1 VLAIIVPLVA
11 ATSWIA
17 WKEYHQHR
25 GSLGTTLVGAAR
37 SVADAAD
44 RELAIGL
51 AIVQTLSQSTLI
63 DEKRFEEFH
72 ALLGKSIASRPGMT
86 AVLFDASGQQLLNTA
101 RPYGAPLPNVF
112 EQEAKLPALGASQL
126 PQGGA
131 QWVRK
136 AFDQR
141 RPVYSDLFHGQV
153 TGKYLVGISVPV
165 LRGGE
170 MLYCLTIALPAE
182 QFQQVVREPRRAH
195 PGDAVLIDSRGFI
208 IARSVEPEKFVGRQV
223 LPETLRALRR
233 DREGFGEAINARD
246 ETIFRA
252 FTRSDLTD
260 WSVGI
265 YLSEGAA
272 FGAIWRTMRAWTVA
286 VLAVLLFAIVLTLWL
301 SRMMRG
307 REEERLARSIAETR
321 QREAEEGSR
330 AKDRFL
336 AALSHELRNPLG
348 AIALA
353 SETLQHP
360 SAGVEG
366 RRFAGEII
374 GRQVAQLRRLLD
386 DLLDTARAV
395 YGKLR
400 LEPRAIDLC
409 EIAAAVIADH
419 QRRPGTRA
427 AIELAGEL
435 AWINA
440 DPARVT
446 QMVDN
451 LVDNALKYGA
461 RRIDVRIGV
470 EDGSAVLTVADD
482 GQGIRPD
489 LLPRLFEPFVQGE
502 QTIDRHHGGL
512 GLGLALVRRLA
523 ALHGGSISA
532 DSAGPGKGSTFI
544 IRLPRSEPPALKDK
558 GTSKAQKRAARRVL
572 VIEDEPDARD
582 SLSMLLEMDGHE
594 VTRAADGRE
603 GLARLQAEKPD
614 VALIDIGLPG
624 MDGYELAR
632 KARTLG
638 GRKIRLIA
646 LTGYGQ
652 EEDRQR
658 ALDAGFDLHLTKP
671 VSFQD
676 LRAVFGKP
684 DTSR

>member
-1 VLAIIVPLVA
+1 VLAVLVPLA
-11 ATSWIA
+11 AASSWIA
-17 WKEYHQHR
+17 WKEYQEQRR
-25 GSLGTTLVGAAR
+25 GLGSTLVGAAR

-44 RELAIGL
+44 RELAIGV
-51 AIVQTLSQSTLI
+51 AVVQTLSQSALI
-63 DEKRFEEFH
+63 DEKRFEEFY
-72 ALLGKSIASRPGMT
+72 ALVSNAIASRPGVT
-86 AVLFDASGQQLLNTA
+86 AVLFDASGQQILNTA

-112 EQEAKLPALGASQL
+112 EQEARLPKPGAAEL

-136 AFDQR
+136 AFELR

-153 TGKYLVGISVPV
+153 TRKHVVGVSVPV

-170 MLYCLTIALPAE
+170 MPYCLTIALPAE

-208 IARSVEPEKFVGRQV
+208 IARSAEPEKFVGRQV
-223 LPETLRALRR
+223 LPETYQALRQQ
-233 DREGFGEAINARD
+233 REAFGEAVNSRG

-252 FTRSDLTD
+252 FSRSELTD
-260 WSVGI
+260 WSVGVF
-265 YLSEGAA
+265 LSEAAA
-272 FGAIWRTMRAWTVA
+272 FGAIWRTMRAWAVA
-286 VLAVLLFAIVLTLWL
+286 VFAVLTFAIALTLWL
-301 SRMMRG
+301 SRLMRG
-307 REEERLARSIAETR
+307 REEARLARSIAETR

-336 AALSHELRNPLG
+336 ASLSHELRNPLG

-353 SETLQHP
+353 AETLQHP
-360 SAGVEG
+360 SAGAEG
-366 RRFAGEII
+366 RRFAAEII

-395 YGKLR
+395 YGKLN
-400 LEPRAIDLC
+400 LEPRTVDLR
-409 EIAAAVIADH
+409 EIASAVMSDH
-419 QRRPGTRA
+419 VRRPGTRA
-427 AIELAGEL
+427 AIELAGDP
-435 AWINA
+435 AWIKA

-451 LVDNALKYGA
+451 LLDNALKYGA
-461 RRIDVRIGV
+461 RRVEVRIGV
-470 EDGSAVLTVADD
+470 EDGSAVLTVRDD

-502 QTIDRHHGGL
+502 QPIDRQHGGL

-532 DSAGPGKGSTFI
+532 ESAGPGKGSAFS
-544 IRLPRSEPPALKDK
+544 IRLPSAPPPAAKAVLK
-558 GTSKAQKRAARRVL
+558 GQKHHSSRKVL
-572 VIEDEPDARD
+572 IIEDEPDARD
-582 SLSMLLEMDGHE
+582 SLGLLLEMDGHQ

-603 GLARLQAEKPD
+603 GLARLDAETPD

-624 MDGYELAR
+624 MDGYELAKR
-632 KARTLG
+632 ARTVLG
-638 GRKIRLIA
+638 ARKVKLIA

-652 EEDRQR
+652 EQDRQR

-684 DTSR
+684 

>member
-1 VLAIIVPLVA
+1 VLAVLVPLVA
-11 ATSWIA
+11 ASSWIA
-17 WKEYHQHR
+17 WREYQEQRR
-25 GSLGTTLVGAAR
+25 GLGTTLVGAAR

-51 AIVQTLSQSTLI
+51 ATVQTLSQSTLI
-63 DEKRFEEFH
+63 DEKRFEEFY
-72 ALLGKSIASRPGMT
+72 ALVNKAIAARPGAT

-112 EQEAKLPALGASQL
+112 EQEAKLPKPGAGEL

-136 AFDQR
+136 AFELR

-153 TGKYLVGISVPV
+153 TKKYVVGVSVPV

-170 MLYCLTIALPAE
+170 MPYCLTIALPAE

-208 IARSVEPEKFVGRQV
+208 IARSAEPEKFVGRQI
-223 LPETLRALRR
+223 LPETYKALRER
-233 DREGFGEAINARD
+233 REGFGEALNSRD
-246 ETIFRA
+246 QTIFRA
-252 FTRSDLTD
+252 FTRSELTD
-260 WSVGI
+260 WSVGM
-265 YLSEGAA
+265 YLSEAAA
-272 FGAIWRTMRAWTVA
+272 FGTIWRTMRAWAVA
-286 VLAVLLFAIVLTLWL
+286 VFAVLVFALTITLWL

-307 REEERLARSIAETR
+307 REEARLARSIAETR

-353 SETLQHP
+353 AETLQHP
-360 SAGVEG
+360 SAGAEG
-366 RRFAGEII
+366 RRFAAEII

-386 DLLDTARAV
+386 DLLDTARTV
-395 YGKLR
+395 YGKLN
-400 LEPRAIDLC
+400 LEARTIDLR
-409 EIAAAVIADH
+409 EIASAVMSDH
-419 QRRPGTRA
+419 LRRPGTRA
-427 AIELAGEL
+427 AIELAGEP

-451 LVDNALKYGA
+451 LLDNALKYGA
-461 RRIDVRIGV
+461 RRIEVRIGV

-482 GQGIRPD
+482 GQGIRPE

-502 QTIDRHHGGL
+502 QPSDRQHGGL

-532 DSAGPGKGSTFI
+532 ESAGPGKGSTFS
-544 IRLPRSEPPALKDK
+544 IRLPSAPPPAVKAVLKREK
-558 GTSKAQKRAARRVL
+558 HHSPRKVL
-572 VIEDEPDARD
+572 IIEDEPDARD
-582 SLSMLLEMDGHE
+582 SLSLLLEMDGHQ

-603 GLARLQAEKPD
+603 GLARLDAETPD

-624 MDGYELAR
+624 MDGYELA
-632 KARTLG
+632 KQARTVLG
-638 GRKIRLIA
+638 ERKVKLIA

-652 EEDRQR
+652 EQDRQR

-684 DTSR
+684 